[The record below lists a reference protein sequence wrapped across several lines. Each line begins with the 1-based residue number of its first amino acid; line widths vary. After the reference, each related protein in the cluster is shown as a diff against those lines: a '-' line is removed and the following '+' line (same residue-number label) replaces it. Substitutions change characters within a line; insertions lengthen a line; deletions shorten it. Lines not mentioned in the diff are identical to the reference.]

1 MFLEELCDDLILI
14 LQKLRNSPGWCSVIK
29 AKPFSSRFPVVRM
42 QPPLVWDSSAVLI
55 VRATVLMDAAKGEE
69 LKDIRKQS

>member
-29 AKPFSSRFPVVRM
+29 AKPFRIRFPVVRM

-55 VRATVLMDAAKGEE
+55 VRAAVLMDAAKGEE